1 MQAPL
6 HHIEKNVRY
15 KETNKH
21 TLDTAQE
28 IVTVE
33 IAPKLVVSTKEKKR
47 TKAQDNA
54 QKENRKLVGSI
65 N

>member
-6 HHIEKNVRY
+6 HHIEKHVRY

-33 IAPKLVVSTKEKKR
+33 IAPKLVVSNKEKKR